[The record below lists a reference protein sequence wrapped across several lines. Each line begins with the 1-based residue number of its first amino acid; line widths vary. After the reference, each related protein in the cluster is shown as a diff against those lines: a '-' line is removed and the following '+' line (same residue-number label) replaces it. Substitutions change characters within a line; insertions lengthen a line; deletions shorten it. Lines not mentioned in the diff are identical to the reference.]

1 MTLVFVAALFTLM
14 GTFGIEGDLVIH
26 WSEEEVPNDFAGKWI
41 LWAMLLLAF
50 ISMFTYSSL
59 RKNRNGNDLLSV
71 EMACA
76 FSSGL
81 VFTWTIADVILVI
94 YNLYPLAVI
103 PEIGM
108 IAIVCCYILFFMT
121 AYIQKKRNNR
131 S

>member
-1 MTLVFVAALFTLM
+1 MM
-14 GTFGIEGDLVIH
+14 GKCKNSSINGLEEGDPVYKLKLTNLKI
-26 WSEEEVPNDFAGKWI
+26 FYI
-41 LWAMLLLAF
+41 LPKISNKLEKQGSKFGTGGIMSKTLLAL
-50 ISMFTYSSL
+50 SMA
-59 RKNRNGNDLLSV
+59 
-71 EMACA
+71 MACA

-121 AYIQKKRNNR
+121 AYIQKKRT
-131 S
+131 

>member
-26 WSEEEVPNDFAGKWI
+26 WNENGVINDFAGKWI

-59 RKNRNGNDLLSV
+59 RKNRKGNDLLSV

-81 VFTWTIADVILVI
+81 VSTWMIADVILVI

-103 PEIGM
+103 LEIGM
-108 IAIVCCYILFFMT
+108 VAIGCCYILFFMA
-121 AYIQKKRNNR
+121 AYIQKKTNNR

>member
-1 MTLVFVAALFTLM
+1 MTLVFVAAFFTLM

-26 WSEEEVPNDFAGKWI
+26 WSEEGVSNDFAGKWI

-59 RKNRNGNDLLSV
+59 RKKRNGNDLLSV

-81 VFTWTIADVILVI
+81 VFTWMIADVILVI

-108 IAIVCCYILFFMT
+108 IAIVCCYILFFMA
-121 AYIQKKRNNR
+121 AYIQKKTNNR

>member
-81 VFTWTIADVILVI
+81 VFIWMFVDVILVT
-94 YNLYPLAVI
+94 YNLYALTSI
-103 PEIGM
+103 PQIGM
-108 IAIVCCYILFFMT
+108 VAIVCCYILFFMA
-121 AYIQKKRNNR
+121 AYIQKKNNNR

>member
-26 WSEEEVPNDFAGKWI
+26 WSENGVINDFAGKWI

-59 RKNRNGNDLLSV
+59 RKKRNGNDLLSV

-81 VFTWTIADVILVI
+81 VFTWMIVDVILVI
-94 YNLYPLAVI
+94 YNLNPLAVI

-108 IAIVCCYILFFMT
+108 VAIVCCYILFFMA